1 MSEPQII
8 TVTGAIPASELGPTL
23 AHEHLYS
30 DFSVFSGKSDN
41 RFTVPNEVIQE
52 LHWFRQ
58 AGGGCIVEVTPEGT
72 GRDPVQLRNISRA
85 SGVPVISGIAFYEE
99 STFPAWVHKA
109 SLEQIADYFILQLVE
124 GQAGVRAG
132 VIGEL
137 TSHNE
142 SEPNPSAYRLWP
154 LESRV
159 FEAAAAAQQATG
171 ACITTHAA
179 LGRAGHA
186 QLDLLERAGADLR
199 RVIIGHC
206 DAHWHED
213 PQQDFAYYLPILER
227 GACCEFDL
235 IGWTELAPDDVRA
248 DRVAALVARGYASQM
263 LLATD
268 TCRLSHLRCHG
279 GRGYDFLWTSFLPRL
294 RSRGV
299 SEAQIHTMLVETPR
313 RMFARA
319 NGRGAQS

>member
-30 DFSVFSGKSDN
+30 DFSVFSGRPDN
-41 RFTVPNEVIQE
+41 HFTVPDEVIQE
-52 LHWFRQ
+52 LQCFRQ
-58 AGGGCIVEVTPEGT
+58 AGGGCIVDVTPEGT

-85 SGVPVISGIAFYEE
+85 SGVRVISGIAFYEE
-99 STFPAWVHKA
+99 STFPAWVPKA
-109 SLEQIADYFILQLVE
+109 SVEQIADYFILQLVE
-124 GQAGVRAG
+124 GQDGVRAG

-142 SEPNPSAYRLWP
+142 PEPKPSAYRLRP
-154 LESRV
+154 LECRV
-159 FEAAAAAQQATG
+159 FEAAAIAQQATG

-186 QLDLLERAGADLR
+186 QLDVLERAGVDLS

-206 DAHWHED
+206 DAHWHEN
-213 PQQDFAYYLPILER
+213 PKQDFDYYLPILER

-248 DRVAALVARGYASQM
+248 DRVAALVAQGYASQM

-299 SEAQIHTMLVETPR
+299 SEAQIHSILVETPR

-319 NGRGAQS
+319 KGEGAKS